1 MTTDISWEGIP
12 NWIVA
17 VTSVLTLLAAMTAG
31 YFAGQAAKWT
41 KQQAEASDEQ
51 VEISKAALT
60 VAHEE
65 ARLAQE
71 VAARQRKEADE
82 AYRNFAESRLDRLA
96 PTILATANMRRS
108 GGLRVYKTDDF
119 STWTFQRNVEETY
132 TEEAQR
138 KLQFRLRLVIHFQ
151 NVSDQIA
158 RISIVSAALGELED
172 HPPGREIIVPPHEK
186 ASYAWERVWT
196 PEMLMTEEEIHDPD
210 KWLFNFKFWVQDLG
224 MNVRDTYLFNGDL
237 RYFER
242 DGSRLI
248 VRAAPE
254 HYWTENVA
262 VPLPERAYQ
271 RLHEV
276 RSSNAGPVSV
286 PFPIDTA
293 QRG

>member
-1 MTTDISWEGIP
+1 MVDLVGEGIP

-17 VTSVLTLLAAMTAG
+17 VTSVLTLAAAVTAG

-51 VEISKAALT
+51 VRIGKASLD

-65 ARLAQE
+65 ARLAQV
-71 VAARQRKEADE
+71 VAARQRKEADDS
-82 AYRNFAESRLDRLA
+82 YRNFAESRLDRLA

-108 GGLRVYKTDDF
+108 AGLRLYKTDDF
-119 STWTFQRNVEETY
+119 STWTFQRYVEETY

-158 RISIVSAALGELED
+158 RISIVNAALGELEAQ
-172 HPPGREIIVPPHEK
+172 PPGRDIIVPPHKK
-186 ASYAWERVWT
+186 ASHAWERVWT
-196 PEMLMTEEEIHDPD
+196 PEMLTTEEEIHDPNT
-210 KWLFNFKFWVQDLG
+210 WLFNFKFWVQDLG
-224 MNVRDTYLFNGDL
+224 MNVRDSYVFNGDL

-254 HYWTENVA
+254 HYWTEDVA
-262 VPLPERAYQ
+262 VPLPERVYQ

-276 RSSNAGPVSV
+276 QFPDVGPVSI
-286 PFPIDTA
+286 PFPIDTT